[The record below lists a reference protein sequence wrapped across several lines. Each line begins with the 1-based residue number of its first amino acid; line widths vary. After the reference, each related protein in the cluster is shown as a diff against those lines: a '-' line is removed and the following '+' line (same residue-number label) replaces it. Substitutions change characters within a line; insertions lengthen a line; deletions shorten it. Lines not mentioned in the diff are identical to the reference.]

1 LKLHRKIQK
10 KQRKI
15 SNKRTDYLHKTSK
28 HIVDY
33 CFHNQI
39 DNIIC
44 GDIQTKKL
52 KTDKEQMKKLSFKDR
67 RSAHSR
73 NKSTQNEGLLS
84 RFKGFIQYK
93 AENRGIKFIL
103 VNEAYTSQKNCLTS
117 ERNLS
122 SALDVREVELEKGF
136 MVDRDLNSAVNI
148 AKKYGAL
155 WTVHPFSKYSL
166 LNVKEMSFNELE

>member
-1 LKLHRKIQK
+1 
-10 KQRKI
+10 
-15 SNKRTDYLHKTSK
+15 
-28 HIVDY
+28 
-33 CFHNQI
+33 
-39 DNIIC
+39 
-44 GDIQTKKL
+44 
-52 KTDKEQMKKLSFKDR
+52 MKKLSFKDR